1 MGIDPE
7 TLLLG
12 FIGVSVSLLLIM
24 LMIALGDQYSRF
36 GAVLRCALSS
46 AILAVAAIYDLPG
59 YLHQAYGLSVAGAG
73 LLWVSS
79 VVGALGLAVAA
90 VYLFV
95 VWLRLG
101 EGDEPLP
108 SAQREARDDA
118 EGGAE
123 RKQA

>member
-1 MGIDPE
+1 VETE

-24 LMIALGDQYSRF
+24 LMITMGDQYSRF

-46 AILAVAAIYDLPG
+46 AILVIAAIYDLPG

-73 LLWVSS
+73 VLWVSF
-79 VVGALGLAVAA
+79 VVGAIALAVAA

-95 VWLRLG
+95 IWLRWG

-108 SAQREARDDA
+108 SAQREARGDA
-118 EGGAE
+118 EDGAE